1 MTLVGVTIAGRYT
14 LERRIGQGGTAD
26 VYRAKDSRLDRTVSI
41 KILNADLAKSSEFR
55 SRLKREAKSAS
66 ELTHPGIVRIF
77 DAGEE
82 TISGADGVPITHAYI
97 VMEFVQGIE
106 LTKVIAKGPLKVA
119 EALRI
124 AKESADAIAF
134 AHKKHI
140 IHRDVTPANIMITK
154 DGLVK
159 ILDFG
164 IALTP
169 GDGESD
175 ETQALNIIGTP
186 AYFSPEQAN
195 GSQGDERSDIYS
207 LGVVLYEMLTG
218 RLPFSA
224 SAPVDVARAH
234 LEEFAPPPSSLNAKV
249 PARVDMVVERALSKS
264 PADRFTSAHAFA
276 DDIESAFVDVTG
288 SSMEQA
294 HLEAD
299 AQAARSTSP
308 VGAGSRPP
316 ETPASRPTGGPAP
329 GVPAITASGTSTAAH
344 RAEDDFDA
352 MFAPRTTYSG
362 GESWSVEEMSG
373 LGAKNTPQ
381 RRRVIGGIA
390 IALVT
395 ASVLALVALWVVNLA
410 PTTIFASSSVEVPKV
425 ASLTYEQAA
434 TKLRAAELEPVL
446 AEEYSAT
453 VAKDKVIRT
462 DPAVGLKLERGQL
475 VTVYVSLGTKELPVP
490 NVAGM
495 TLADG
500 QAQIT
505 ALKLIVGS
513 VSETYHGS
521 YPAGTIV
528 STDPAI
534 GTSIKE
540 GATVNF
546 VIANGKVNVPD
557 VRGMS
562 LKDATAKLSSPT
574 YMIPVVTT
582 GDRSCKS
589 DASLGV
595 GAQSVL
601 GEAPLGTS
609 VTLYYCAG

>member
-1 MTLVGVTIAGRYT
+1 VTLVGATISGRYT

-41 KILNADLAKSSEFR
+41 KILNSALANDAEFR
-55 SRLKREAKSAS
+55 NRLKREATAASA
-66 ELTHPGIVRIF
+66 LAHPGIVRIF
-77 DAGEE
+77 DAGED
-82 TISGADGVPITHAYI
+82 TVTDARGVSVTHAYI

-124 AKESADAIAF
+124 AKETADAVAF

-140 IHRDVTPANIMITK
+140 IHRDLTPSNIMITK
-154 DGLVK
+154 DGSVK

-164 IALTP
+164 IAFSL
-169 GDGESD
+169 SD
-175 ETQALNIIGTP
+175 SAATQTQALSILGTP

-218 RLPFSA
+218 RVPFTA
-224 SAPVDVARAH
+224 ATPVDVARAH
-234 LEEFAPPPSSLNAKV
+234 LDEEAPSPSSLNPKV
-249 PARVDMVVERALSKS
+249 PVRVDMVVERALSKS
-264 PADRFTSAHAFA
+264 PADRFTSAAAFA
-276 DDIESAFVDVTG
+276 DDIESAFADVTG

-294 HLEAD
+294 TID
-299 AQAARSTSP
+299 AELPLAPMSP
-308 VGAGSRPP
+308 EPLLS
-316 ETPASRPTGGPAP
+316 PAS
-329 GVPAITASGTSTAAH
+329 AH
-344 RAEDDFDA
+344 QANDDFDA
-352 MFAPRTTYSG
+352 MFAPRATYSG

-373 LGAKNTPQ
+373 LGARNTPQ
-381 RRRVIGGIA
+381 RRRVVGGIA

-410 PTTIFASSSVEVPKV
+410 PTTIFAPSSVVVPKV
-425 ASLTYEQAA
+425 ASLTFEQAA
-434 TKLRAAELEPVL
+434 TKLRTAELEPVR

-453 VAKDKVIRT
+453 VEKDKVIRT
-462 DPAVGLKLERGQL
+462 DPGVGLKLEPGQI
-475 VTVYVSLGTKELPVP
+475 VTIYVSLGVKEVPVP
-490 NVAGM
+490 NVSGM

-500 QAQIT
+500 QTQLT
-505 ALKLIVGS
+505 SLKLVSGS
-513 VSETYHGS
+513 LTETYHGA
-521 YPAGTIV
+521 YPSGTII
-528 STDPAI
+528 STDPVA
-534 GTSIKE
+534 GTSVKE

-546 VIANGKVNVPD
+546 VVANGKVNVPD

-562 LKDATAKLSSPT
+562 LKDATAKLTSPT
-574 YMIPVVTT
+574 YMIPVITT

>member
-1 MTLVGVTIAGRYT
+1 MTLVGATIAGRYT
-14 LERRIGQGGTAD
+14 LERLIGQGGTAD

-41 KILNADLAKSSEFR
+41 KILNSDLAKNAEFR
-55 SRLKREAKSAS
+55 NRLKREATAAS
-66 ELTHPGIVRIF
+66 ELAHPGIVRIF
-77 DAGEE
+77 DAGED
-82 TISGADGVPITHAYI
+82 TVADALGSSVTYAYI

-124 AKESADAIAF
+124 AKETADAVAF

-140 IHRDVTPANIMITK
+140 IHRDLTPSNIMITK
-154 DGLVK
+154 DGSVK

-164 IALTP
+164 IAFSLTD
-169 GDGESD
+169 GDSAQ
-175 ETQALNIIGTP
+175 TQALSIVGTP

-207 LGVVLYEMLTG
+207 LGVVLFEMLTG
-218 RLPFSA
+218 RVPFA
-224 SAPVDVARAH
+224 ATTPVDVARAH
-234 LEEFAPPPSSLNAKV
+234 LDEVAPAPSSLNSKV
-249 PARVDMVVERALSKS
+249 PGRVDMVVERALSKS
-264 PADRFTSAHAFA
+264 PADRFTSAAAFA
-276 DDIESAFVDVTG
+276 HDIESAFADITG

-294 HLEAD
+294 HVEAELTV
-299 AQAARSTSP
+299 APMIPQPAL
-308 VGAGSRPP
+308 
-316 ETPASRPTGGPAP
+316 TPS
-329 GVPAITASGTSTAAH
+329 AAH
-344 RAEDDFDA
+344 QATDDFDA
-352 MFAPRTTYSG
+352 MFAPRAAYSG

-373 LGAKNTPQ
+373 LGARNTPQ
-381 RRRVIGGIA
+381 RRRVVGGIA
-390 IALVT
+390 ISLVT
-395 ASVLALVALWVVNLA
+395 VSVLALVALWVVNLA
-410 PTTIFASSSVEVPKV
+410 PTTIFAPSSVAVPKV
-425 ASLTYEQAA
+425 ASLTFEQAA
-434 TKLRAAELEPVL
+434 AKLRAAELEPVR

-453 VAKDKVIRT
+453 VAKDQVIRT
-462 DPAVGLKLERGQL
+462 DPAVGLKLEPGQT
-475 VTVYVSLGTKELPVP
+475 VTVYVSLGVKEVAVP

-500 QAQIT
+500 QAQLT
-505 ALKLIVGS
+505 SLKLVSGS
-513 VSETYHGS
+513 QTETYHGA
-521 YPAGTIV
+521 YPAGTII
-528 STDPAI
+528 STDPVA
-534 GTSIKE
+534 GSMVKE

-546 VIANGKVNVPD
+546 VVANGKVNVPD

-562 LKDATAKLSSPT
+562 LKDATAKLTSPT
-574 YMIPVVTT
+574 YMIPVITT

>member
-1 MTLVGVTIAGRYT
+1 MTLVGATIAGRYT
-14 LERRIGQGGTAD
+14 LERLIGQGGTAD

-41 KILNADLAKSSEFR
+41 KILNSDLAKNSEFR
-55 SRLKREAKSAS
+55 NRLKREATAAS
-66 ELTHPGIVRIF
+66 ELAHPGIVRIF
-77 DAGEE
+77 DAGED
-82 TISGADGVPITHAYI
+82 TVTDALGASVIYAYI

-106 LTKVIAKGPLKVA
+106 LTKVIARGPLKVA

-124 AKESADAIAF
+124 AKEAADAVAF

-140 IHRDVTPANIMITK
+140 IHRDLTPSNIMITK
-154 DGLVK
+154 DGSVK

-164 IALTP
+164 IAFSLI
-169 GDGESD
+169 DVDSAQ
-175 ETQALNIIGTP
+175 TQALSIVGTP

-207 LGVVLYEMLTG
+207 LGVVLFEMLTG
-218 RLPFSA
+218 RVPFA
-224 SAPVDVARAH
+224 ATTPVDVARAH
-234 LEEFAPPPSSLNAKV
+234 LDDVAPAPSSLNSKV
-249 PARVDMVVERALSKS
+249 PERVDMVVERALSKS
-264 PADRFTSAHAFA
+264 PADRFTSATAFA
-276 DDIESAFVDVTG
+276 HDIESAFADITG

-294 HLEAD
+294 HMEAEL
-299 AQAARSTSP
+299 P
-308 VGAGSRPP
+308 VPP
-316 ETPASRPTGGPAP
+316 IAP
-329 GVPAITASGTSTAAH
+329 GIPQPALTPSSAH
-344 RAEDDFDA
+344 QTTDDFDA
-352 MFAPRTTYSG
+352 MFAPKATYSG

-373 LGAKNTPQ
+373 LGARNTPQ
-381 RRRVIGGIA
+381 RRRVVGGIA

-395 ASVLALVALWVVNLA
+395 VSVLALLALWVVNLA
-410 PTTIFASSSVEVPKV
+410 PTTIFAPSSVAVPKV
-425 ASLTYEQAA
+425 ASLTFEQAA
-434 TKLRAAELEPVL
+434 TKLRTAELEPVR

-462 DPAVGLKLERGQL
+462 DPAVGLKLEPGQI
-475 VTVYVSLGTKELPVP
+475 VTVYVSLGVKEVAVP

-500 QAQIT
+500 QAQLT
-505 ALKLIVGS
+505 SLKLVSGS
-513 VSETYHGS
+513 QTETYHGA
-521 YPAGTIV
+521 YPAGTII
-528 STDPAI
+528 STDPVT
-534 GTSIKE
+534 GSMVKE

-546 VIANGKVNVPD
+546 VVANGKVNVPD

-562 LKDATAKLSSPT
+562 LKDATAKLTSPT
-574 YMIPVVTT
+574 YMIPVITT

-589 DASLGV
+589 DASLSV

>member
-1 MTLVGVTIAGRYT
+1 VTLVGATISGRYT

-41 KILNADLAKSSEFR
+41 KILNSDLAKDAEFR
-55 SRLKREAKSAS
+55 NRLKREATAAS
-66 ELTHPGIVRIF
+66 ELAHPGIVRIF
-77 DAGEE
+77 DAGED
-82 TISGADGVPITHAYI
+82 TVTDARGASVTHAYI

-124 AKESADAIAF
+124 AKETADAVAF

-140 IHRDVTPANIMITK
+140 IHRDLTPSNIMITK
-154 DGLVK
+154 DGSVK

-164 IALTP
+164 IAFSL
-169 GDGESD
+169 SD
-175 ETQALNIIGTP
+175 SAATQTQALSILGTP

-218 RLPFSA
+218 RVPFTA
-224 SAPVDVARAH
+224 ATPVDVARAH
-234 LEEFAPPPSSLNAKV
+234 LDDEAPSPSSLNPKV
-249 PARVDMVVERALSKS
+249 PVRVDMVVERALSKS
-264 PADRFTSAHAFA
+264 PADRFTSAAAFA
-276 DDIESAFVDVTG
+276 DDIESAFADVTG

-294 HLEAD
+294 TID
-299 AQAARSTSP
+299 AELPVAPMSP
-308 VGAGSRPP
+308 EPVLS
-316 ETPASRPTGGPAP
+316 PAS
-329 GVPAITASGTSTAAH
+329 AH
-344 RAEDDFDA
+344 QANDDFDA
-352 MFAPRTTYSG
+352 MFAPRATYSG

-373 LGAKNTPQ
+373 LGARNTPQ
-381 RRRVIGGIA
+381 RRRVVGGIA

-410 PTTIFASSSVEVPKV
+410 PTTIFAPASVVVPKV
-425 ASLTYEQAA
+425 AGLTFEQAA
-434 TKLRAAELEPVL
+434 TKLRTSELEPVR

-453 VAKDKVIRT
+453 VEKDKVIRT
-462 DPAVGLKLERGQL
+462 DPAVGLKLEPGQI
-475 VTVYVSLGTKELPVP
+475 VTIYVSLGVKEVPVP
-490 NVAGM
+490 NVSGM

-500 QAQIT
+500 QTQLT
-505 ALKLIVGS
+505 SLKLVSGS
-513 VSETYHGS
+513 LTETYHGA
-521 YPAGTIV
+521 YPSGTII
-528 STDPAI
+528 STDPVA
-534 GTSIKE
+534 GTSVKE

-546 VIANGKVNVPD
+546 VVANGKVNVPD

-562 LKDATAKLSSPT
+562 LKDATATLTSPT
-574 YMIPVVTT
+574 YMIPVITT

-589 DASLGV
+589 DASLAV